1 MKTTR
6 FMQALFSAVDNGDE
20 ELTEQVAGDIE
31 AAKKYGSVDS
41 DEVRYDSNGDGS
53 VSITD
58 KGTGEVTIAEKAN
71 DEDDTYDLHSADEQ
85 IEGYIHPEGDGVTP
99 GQQVGAPDEDV
110 LDHFGEGYV
119 ISPNLPDGGLNP
131 EAGHERLVEDVANEK
146 EFSVYSDNEV
156 VQRIFS
162 DQEFCERI
170 FSEVIDSD
178 ETAIVGDLK
187 VEKDPDEE
195 NTVIVTSQESGDQ
208 AKIVLDDDEMEV
220 TELES
225 KNFSNEEQ
233 YDALH
238 VVGVDTINHVIVDA
252 PEYDEE
258 SANELVQR
266 LEEQGVDAV
275 RVFDNAEE
283 ARDYAYSLLMNL
295 GVETEDDIE
304 EPTQTEFSDHLVY
317 VTRYYS
323 DNTYYMDRLFSEA
336 ANGIDASQNEIEDA
350 IEKGEEIESDEETIT
365 PIDATTA
372 VVEDKDSG
380 EFTKV
385 TLDGD
390 EMNLDPISEKE
401 ADELT
406 SDIVREDELDDDD
419 DDNDDDED
427 DEDDDVVTN
436 EDGSKAFSEY
446 EYMNDYMARLFC
458 DCTDANE
465 DEIQSAIEEGEQ
477 VETDDAI
484 ITPVDA
490 HTAVIE
496 DKDTGEFT
504 RADMYDDAIDVN
516 PISEVIADNLT
527 DGVVADTS
535 DDVDLDDDEDDDVVT
550 NEDGSKA
557 FSEYE
562 YMNDYMVRL
571 FTEDTAADEDEIE
584 DAIKEGE
591 EVETDDAVI
600 TPIDAT
606 TAVIED
612 KESGEYTKAE
622 MDDDSLDVNAITED
636 EAEEL
641 LDDVKVEDTNYD
653 QDEEHYTNEDG
664 TKEFSE
670 YEYMTDYMIRLFADA
685 ADEDEIEDAIE
696 KGDQIEN
703 DDEII
708 TPIDSTT
715 AVIEDKESGEFTKAE
730 IKGEVLDINPITEDE
745 AEELTEDVSVAEKK
759 YSAFGNNIMDKFFA
773 ELQTTQIA
781 QQGVPVQAAVPTA
794 QPVAVADP
802 NAQAVPVAV
811 DENGNPVQDPNAPVE
826 VEQPVEPVNT
836 VEEIED
842 KALQAVQNIQEVA
855 AQASQAILDAKQQP
869 VEQEEDL
876 KEAQF
881 SDYEDLTDYYY
892 DNTPDTLVSWIR
904 NNIY

>member
-85 IEGYIHPEGDGVTP
+85 IEGYVHPEGDGVTP
-99 GQQVGAPDEDV
+99 GQQVGAPDEDA
-110 LDHFGEGYV
+110 LDHFGEGCV

-131 EAGHERLVEDVANEK
+131 EAGHERLVEDVADEK

-170 FSEVIDSD
+170 FAEVIDSED
-178 ETAIVGDLK
+178 TAIVGDLK

-195 NTVIVTSQESGDQ
+195 NTVIVTSQGTGDQ
-208 AKIVLDDDEMEV
+208 AKIVLDNDEMEV

-233 YDALH
+233 YEALH
-238 VVGVDTINHVIVDA
+238 VVGVDVVNHVIVDA

-275 RVFDNAEE
+275 RVFNNPEE

-295 GVETEDDIE
+295 GVETEDDVE
-304 EPTQTEFSDHLVY
+304 EPTQAEFSDHLVY

-336 ANGIDASQNEIEDA
+336 ANGIEASQSEIENA
-350 IEKGEEIESDEETIT
+350 IEKGEEIESDDETIT

-372 VVEDKDSG
+372 VVEDKESG

-390 EMNLDPISEKE
+390 EMNLDPITEGE
-401 ADELT
+401 AKELT
-406 SDIVREDELDDDD
+406 NDIVREDEL
-419 DDNDDDED
+419 NGDDDEDDEDENDD

-436 EDGSKAFSEY
+436 EEGTKAFSEY
-446 EYMNDYMARLFC
+446 EYMNDYMTRLFC
-458 DCTDANE
+458 DCTDADE
-465 DEIQSAIEEGEQ
+465 CEIQSAIEEGEQ

-496 DKDTGEFT
+496 DKESGEFT
-504 RADMYDDAIDVN
+504 RADMFDDAIDVN
-516 PISEVIADNLT
+516 PISEAIADRLT
-527 DGVVADTS
+527 EGVVADDEDNEDEN
-535 DDVDLDDDEDDDVVT
+535 DDEEDDDVVT
-550 NEDGSKA
+550 NEEGTKA

-562 YMNDYMVRL
+562 YMNDYMTRL
-571 FTEDTAADEDEIE
+571 FTEDTAADENEIE

-591 EVETDDAVI
+591 QVETDDAII
-600 TPIDAT
+600 TPVDAH

-622 MDDDSLDVNAITED
+622 MDDDALDINAISED
-636 EAEEL
+636 EAEDL
-641 LDDVKVEDTNYD
+641 LEDVKVDD
-653 QDEEHYTNEDG
+653 DDDVVTNEEG
-664 TKEFSE
+664 TKAFSE
-670 YEYMTDYMIRLFADA
+670 YEYMNDYMIRLFTDV

-696 KGDQIEN
+696 KGEEIEN

-708 TPIDSTT
+708 TPIDATT
-715 AVIEDKESGEFTKAE
+715 AVIKDKESGEYTKAE
-730 IKGEVLDINPITEDE
+730 INGETLDINPISEDE
-745 AEELTEDVSVAEKK
+745 AKELTNDISVAEKK
-759 YSAFGNNIMDKFFA
+759 YSAFGSNAMDKFFA
-773 ELQTTQIA
+773 ELQTVQAA
-781 QQGVPVQAAVPTA
+781 QQGVPVQAAVPVA

-802 NAQAVPVAV
+802 NAQAAVPV
-811 DENGNPVQDPNAPVE
+811 DENGNPIQDPNAGME

-855 AQASQAILDAKQQP
+855 AQASQAILDAKQAP

-881 SDYEDLTDYYY
+881 SNIEDDYNY
-892 DNTPDTLVSWIR
+892 DNTPDTLVSWIK